1 MWGRRNSFGIY
12 FVDIDKVRALIGL
25 EPIAPKDFCI
35 LAKSLVRM
43 VYRSR
48 STLHPDNLEEL
59 DKIFRTS
66 IRNNR
71 RYRLTGCLA
80 HPDGHFV
87 QVIEG
92 EPSAVD
98 SLMKRLAADTRHADM
113 QILGEWPTP
122 SRLFSAW
129 AMARPDLRPM
139 AEQSFRLINEKGTGA
154 QVTGVLLSLVQAGTS
169 LYPLI

>member
-1 MWGRRNSFGIY
+1 MSN
-12 FVDIDKVRALIGL
+12 
-25 EPIAPKDFCI
+25 
-35 LAKSLVRM
+35 SLVRI

-66 IRNNR
+66 VRNNR
-71 RYRLTGCLA
+71 RSNLTGCLA

-92 EPSAVD
+92 DPSHVASLVD
-98 SLMKRLAADTRHADM
+98 RLRRDTRHTDVE
-113 QILGEWPTP
+113 ILGEWPAP

-129 AMARPDLRPM
+129 AMARPDLRPI
-139 AEQSFRLINEKGTGA
+139 AEQSFRLINEKGTGS
-154 QVTGVLLSLVQAGTS
+154 QVTAILLGLVNTGTS